1 MKSLTINVE
10 ETSADKERRKMWR
23 KVFLKRIMDK
33 KGLKH
38 NHHWEKQ
45 DFSEASSTEHD
56 ENEPRHSGLDY
67 LDFSFDE
74 E

>member
-1 MKSLTINVE
+1 MKSLTFNLE
-10 ETSADKERRKMWR
+10 EASADKERRKMWR

-33 KGLKH
+33 KIIKQK
-38 NHHWEKQ
+38 NHWDSH

-67 LDFSFDE
+67 LDFTFDE
-74 E
+74 